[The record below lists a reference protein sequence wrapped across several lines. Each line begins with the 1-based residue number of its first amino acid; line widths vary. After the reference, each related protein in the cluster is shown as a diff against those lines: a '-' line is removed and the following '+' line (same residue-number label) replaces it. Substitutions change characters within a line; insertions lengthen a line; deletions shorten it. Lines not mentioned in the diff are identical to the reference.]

1 MGFWR
6 VKLGLMAGF
15 VWSCS
20 CWKELGETI
29 SRGPLRGVLGRVGFL
44 VVGFFAG
51 IAGLVGVWLAKV
63 DFVWDESWYLRRRG
77 WEQIGR
83 Q

>member
-1 MGFWR
+1 
-6 VKLGLMAGF
+6 
-15 VWSCS
+15 
-20 CWKELGETI
+20 
-29 SRGPLRGVLGRVGFL
+29 LRGVLGRVGFL